1 MLDRVGD
8 GLGRNEVKSRLKS
21 RFQPVQIAGH
31 FDGDRASLSESSD
44 GGRHTRL
51 LQNGWVDAAGQTPK
65 LVQCL
70 PQRLNAL
77 VEHIRCVWIGA
88 LECLCLGQLKPEQNG
103 HELLLSSVVKI
114 SL

>member
-1 MLDRVGD
+1 MLDRIGD
-8 GLGRNEVKSRLKS
+8 GLGRDEVKSRLQS
-21 RFQPVQIAGH
+21 RFQPIQVS
-31 FDGDRASLSESSD
+31 GDLDRDQTSLSESAD
-44 GGRHTRL
+44 GGRHTCL
-51 LQNGWVDAAGQTPK
+51 SQNGRVDAAGQTPK

-77 VEHIRCVWIGA
+77 VEHMRCVWIGA
-88 LECLCLGQLKPEQNG
+88 LDCLCLGQLKPEQNG